1 MSRIDIT
8 TSAAPLSDG
17 MLQTANPLDATLQ
30 VVTDNVG
37 NSSTVSLSTTETQ
50 INSIL
55 RIKTDNAELLDIENS
70 SGNRFNINRDVQKIN
85 LDFAS
90 NPTGST
96 SIVGAIR
103 TFIDGTNLSDVA
115 QFQENGQVTFTERV
129 KLESDSTVTT
139 QTSSVIQS
147 STTNA
152 NLVIAPNGTGAL
164 VANIPDGLISGGD
177 ARGINAVDFQMSR
190 TASAQVASGNYS
202 TVLNGIA
209 ATASGALSLA
219 NGTATASGTYSVAL
233 GGRCFASGSG
243 SVAIGGE
250 DGGGLGATASARA
263 AVAFGLSNT
272 ASATFS
278 NALGGLSNTASSSF
292 SVVSGGQSNTAST
305 NGHATVAGGQS
316 NTASGTHSTVVGGQS
331 NTASGQHSVAG
342 GQGNT
347 VSGNFASVVLGYQ
360 NNVSGQRSGAIGY
373 QNNIT
378 TDMSFAAG
386 RYNRVTGYA
395 SVAICNGGFTYLAG
409 QFSQQAN
416 TDGTNQ
422 GERQTSVIVPYKTDA
437 LTTAAT
443 TVLSLDGT
451 GVTELIIPS
460 GSNRAWN
467 VQVNWVA
474 IVTTITGTA
483 TGISVGDVVTS
494 IDLLAFK
501 KIGGVSSASAHTST
515 ATKLMVTTP
524 AAYAACAIAFTAG
537 ASQEMALT
545 FTGPT
550 FVGGGSVTMRVVARI
565 ELTEVAF

>member
-70 SGNRFNINRDVQKIN
+70 SGNRFNINRDVQKVN

-164 VANIPDGLISGGD
+164 VANIPDGAATGGN
-177 ARGINAVDFQMSR
+177 ARGQYSIDLQLIRNLSSQIVWSNYSSILSGR
-190 TASAQVASGNYS
+190 NNRISNTGLTAGAGDYSTIAGGSGNIID
-202 TVLNGIA
+202 TTTNGA
-209 ATASGALSLA
+209 Y
-219 NGTATASGTYSVAL
+219 NV
-233 GGRCFASGSG
+233 
-243 SVAIGGE
+243 IG
-250 DGGGLGATASARA
+250 
-263 AVAFGLSNT
+263 
-272 ASATFS
+272 
-278 NALGGLSNTASSSF
+278 GGLSNTIPNTSSYATIGGGSGNSGTSSGYAYWTVGGGASNNASSNYAT
-292 SVVSGGQSNTAST
+292 VSGGQSNTAST
-305 NGHATVAGGQS
+305 NSHA
-316 NTASGTHSTVVGGQS
+316 TVVGGS
-331 NTASGQHSVAG
+331 GNTASGQYSVTG
-342 GQGNT
+342 GRQSTATSTDSIAFGR
-347 VSGNFASVVLGYQ
+347 Q
-360 NNVSGQRSGAIGY
+360 NNATSPS
-373 QNNIT
+373 
-378 TDMSFAAG
+378 SFATGQNSTAASSYAEAHLYYGYGYLLGQNSYGVGADNLNILSQATG
-386 RYNRVTGYA
+386 RVQYSTLTAY
-395 SVAICNGGFTYLAG
+395 T
-409 QFSQQAN
+409 Q
-416 TDGTNQ
+416 
-422 GERQTSVIVPYKTDA
+422 EA
-437 LTTAAT
+437 LTTGAT
-443 TVLSLDGT
+443 QGVFLDGN
-451 GVTELIIPS
+451 GLSGSNAGLIIPS
-460 GSNRAWN
+460 GNNRAWN

-537 ASQEMALT
+537 ASQEMSLT

-565 ELTEVAF
+565 ELAEVAF

>member
-70 SGNRFNINRDVQKIN
+70 SGNRFNINRDVQKVN

-147 STTNA
+147 STANA
-152 NLVIAPNGTGAL
+152 NLVIAPNANGAL
-164 VANIPDGLISGGD
+164 LLNIPDGTAVGGNARGVNAVDLQMARSNASQVVSGSYSIILAGASNKVTKDYSISGGINCSNEGRASILFGNNNTIALNCD
-177 ARGINAVDFQMSR
+177 NAGILCGNANTLNSGDSAILSGR
-190 TASAQVASGNYS
+190 TNTLTSAYGV
-202 TVLNGIA
+202 I
-209 ATASGALSLA
+209 
-219 NGTATASGTYSVAL
+219 
-233 GGRCFASGSG
+233 
-243 SVAIGGE
+243 
-250 DGGGLGATASARA
+250 
-263 AVAFGLSNT
+263 
-272 ASATFS
+272 
-278 NALGGLSNTASSSF
+278 
-292 SVVSGGQSNTAST
+292 
-305 NGHATVAGGQS
+305 
-316 NTASGTHSTVVGGQS
+316 
-331 NTASGQHSVAG
+331 AG

-347 VSGNFASVVLGYQ
+347 GSTSSHVTIVGGSGNTASGQYSVTGGRQSTATSTDSIAFGRQ
-360 NNVSGQRSGAIGY
+360 NNATSPS
-373 QNNIT
+373 
-378 TDMSFAAG
+378 SFATGQNSTAASSYAEAHLYYGYGYLLGQNSYGVGADNLNILSQATG
-386 RYNRVTGYA
+386 RVQYSTLTAYTEA
-395 SVAICNGGFTYLAG
+395 
-409 QFSQQAN
+409 
-416 TDGTNQ
+416 
-422 GERQTSVIVPYKTDA
+422 A
-437 LTTAAT
+437 LTTGAT
-443 TVLSLDGT
+443 QGVFLDGN
-451 GVTELIIPS
+451 GLSGSNAGLIIPS

-524 AAYAACAIAFTAG
+524 AAYAACSIAFTAG

-565 ELTEVAF
+565 ELAEVAF

>member
-305 NGHATVAGGQS
+305 NTHA
-316 NTASGTHSTVVGGQS
+316 TVVGGQS
-331 NTASGQHSVAG
+331 NTASGQYSVAG
-342 GQGNT
+342 GKNT
-347 VSGNFASVVLGYQ
+347 VASGTNSIALGGLNSSSTASGQNSIVLGGEQ
-360 NNVSGQRSGAIGY
+360 NSASNFQ
-373 QNNIT
+373 
-378 TDMSFAAG
+378 
-386 RYNRVTGYA
+386 
-395 SVAICNGGFTYLAG
+395 SVAIGEGNSSTAIAAFALGNKSLAYLRG
-409 QFSQQAN
+409 QQVVASGSFATQGDAQQCLLTARRSA
-416 TDGTNQ
+416 D
-422 GERQTSVIVPYKTDA
+422 
-437 LTTAAT
+437 LTTGAT
-443 TVLSLDGT
+443 TVLSLNGT
-451 GVTELIIPS
+451 GTSDFLIPS
-460 GSNRAWN
+460 GDNRAWN

-565 ELTEVAF
+565 ELAEVAF

>member
-8 TSAAPLSDG
+8 SSGTPLSDG

-70 SGNRFNINRDVQKIN
+70 SGNRFNINRDVQKVN

-96 SIVGAIR
+96 SVVGAIR
-103 TFIDGTNLSDVA
+103 TFIDGVNLSDVA

-152 NLVIAPNGTGAL
+152 SLVIAPNGTGAL
-164 VANIPDGLISGGD
+164 IASIPDGTATGGNARGTNSVDLQTTRTAATNIATGINSTISGG
-177 ARGINAVDFQMSR
+177 A
-190 TASAQVASGNYS
+190 
-202 TVLNGIA
+202 
-209 ATASGALSLA
+209 
-219 NGTATASGTYSVAL
+219 
-233 GGRCFASGSG
+233 
-243 SVAIGGE
+243 
-250 DGGGLGATASARA
+250 
-263 AVAFGLSNT
+263 
-272 ASATFS
+272 
-278 NALGGLSNTASSSF
+278 SNTASSNYST
-292 SVVSGGQSNTAST
+292 VSGGQTNVAST
-305 NGHATVAGGQS
+305 GPYA
-316 NTASGTHSTVVGGQS
+316 TVVGGQS
-331 NTASGQHSVAG
+331 NTSSSNGTISGGSNNTASGSYAIAL
-342 GQGNT
+342 GNT
-347 VSGNFASVVLGYQ
+347 NSVSGRNSVGMGYSNTVNQLESYAFGLSNISSSQNGTAVGNNNTTSVGISNFAFGFQNLSNAANGY
-360 NNVSGQRSGAIGY
+360 SIAIGSNTNANESY
-373 QNNIT
+373 ST
-378 TDMSFAAG
+378 SFGYYSNTKLYGQLSNASGLFVA
-386 RYNRVTGYA
+386 TGDA
-395 SVAICNGGFTYLAG
+395 
-409 QFSQQAN
+409 QQSLLTA
-416 TDGTNQ
+416 
-422 GERQTSVIVPYKTDA
+422 RRSAA

-451 GVTELIIPS
+451 GVTNLIIPN
-460 GSNRAWN
+460 GNNRAWS
-467 VQVNWVA
+467 VQVNWVT
-474 IVTTITGTA
+474 IVTAITGTA

-501 KIGGVSSASAHTST
+501 RVAGTSSASAHTSA

-524 AAYAACAIAFTAG
+524 AAYAACAINYTAG

-550 FVGGGSVTMRVVARI
+550 FVGGGSVTMRVVARV
-565 ELTEVAF
+565 ELTEVAFL